1 MEGMPSEAI
10 AVLQDLARVAPDNPY
25 PHERMAPLYHSLG
38 LEKES
43 TAELAL
49 ARKLKRR
56 QDYVSDIETGQK
68 VVTVVELMEW
78 SAALGF
84 DPQAAIRMLK
94 TIE

>member
-1 MEGMPSEAI
+1 MGAGMARAFSSPQHDALR
-10 AVLQDLARVAPDNPY
+10 AFLAKKRAD
-25 PHERMAPLYHSLG
+25 SG
-38 LEKES
+38 L
-43 TAELAL
+43 TQMAL
-49 ARKLKRR
+49 AKKLKRR

-94 TIE
+94 GVE

>member
-1 MEGMPSEAI
+1 MEAGMARAFSSPQHDALR
-10 AVLQDLARVAPDNPY
+10 AFLAKK
-25 PHERMAPLYHSLG
+25 RMDADI
-38 LEKES
+38 
-43 TAELAL
+43 TQAAL

-78 SAALGF
+78 SVALGF

-94 TIE
+94 TIK

>member
-1 MEGMPSEAI
+1 M
-10 AVLQDLARVAPDNPY
+10 
-25 PHERMAPLYHSLG
+25 
-38 LEKES
+38 
-43 TAELAL
+43 
-49 ARKLKRR
+49 KLKRR

-84 DPQAAIRMLK
+84 DPQASIRMLK